1 MLCLAKKLI
10 LRASRR
16 EICDAERLCTD
27 GARLLEQLRSDGDGF
42 LCLLYVHRVGSMTP
56 CTCTSRTPLRAVTV
70 TRLDVYS
77 TGAASVYSS

>member
-27 GARLLEQLRSDGDGF
+27 GARAVAFRRRRFPLLAVRAQGGLDDAMH
-42 LCLLYVHRVGSMTP
+42 VHIEDAGSCGLTA
-56 CTCTSRTPLRAVTV
+56 TCA
-70 TRLDVYS
+70 
-77 TGAASVYSS
+77 